1 MDKKEIMQIGDLK
14 ATGNTWKLILMRLVS
29 GIISYFI
36 VIISL
41 LTFKI
46 KYFDVIIFMYM
57 GLFNFF
63 EIGIKS
69 TCLNYVRG
77 ETEGVDLS
85 DIFYALKT
93 NQIRFIGLSLL
104 SVMVLPLLFLFEL
117 FLYNIG
123 IHIRHEELMLI
134 EVTVLCISMYL
145 LFIIPYLAIDYPEES
160 IIEIIKT
167 GIHFER
173 KIDFIL
179 IFINKLAIPII
190 YIVIMMLN
198 KIIPNGLLQNS
209 VYYTVWIVGG
219 VFTLLSIIINLP
231 RVDMAYA
238 VLYNNVIKTYYE
250 DEEEINL
257 YIKDFEE
264 SYHEYGDF
272 NSDDFLD

>member
-1 MDKKEIMQIGDLK
+1 MDKKEIMQIGDIK

-145 LFIIPYLAIDYPEES
+145 LFIIPYLAIDYLEES

-190 YIVIMMLN
+190 YIVIMILN
-198 KIIPNGLLQNS
+198 KIIPNKLLPNS

-250 DEEEINL
+250 DEEEINP

-272 NSDDFLD
+272 KTDEFVD

>member
-1 MDKKEIMQIGDLK
+1 MDKKEIMQIGDIK
-14 ATGNTWKLILMRLVS
+14 ATGNTWKLILMRLVY

-190 YIVIMMLN
+190 YIVIMILN
-198 KIIPNGLLQNS
+198 KIIPNKLLPNS

-250 DEEEINL
+250 DEEEINP

-272 NSDDFLD
+272 KTDEFVD

>member
-1 MDKKEIMQIGDLK
+1 MDKKEIMQIGDIK

-145 LFIIPYLAIDYPEES
+145 LFIIPYLAIDYLEES

-190 YIVIMMLN
+190 YIVIMILN
-198 KIIPNGLLQNS
+198 KIIPNELLPNS

-250 DEEEINL
+250 DEEKINP

-272 NSDDFLD
+272 KTDEFVD

>member
-190 YIVIMMLN
+190 YIVIMILN
-198 KIIPNGLLQNS
+198 KIIPNKLLPNS

-250 DEEEINL
+250 DEEEINP

-272 NSDDFLD
+272 KTDEFVD

>member
-93 NQIRFIGLSLL
+93 NQIRFIGLSLF

-190 YIVIMMLN
+190 YIVIMILN
-198 KIIPNGLLQNS
+198 KIIPNELLPNS

-250 DEEEINL
+250 DEEEINP

-272 NSDDFLD
+272 KTDEFVD

>member
-190 YIVIMMLN
+190 YIFIMILN
-198 KIIPNGLLQNS
+198 KIIPNKLLPNS

-250 DEEEINL
+250 DEEEINP

-272 NSDDFLD
+272 KTDEFVD

>member
-179 IFINKLAIPII
+179 IFINKLTIPII
-190 YIVIMMLN
+190 YIVIMILN
-198 KIIPNGLLQNS
+198 KIIPNKLLPNS

-219 VFTLLSIIINLP
+219 VLTLLSIIINLP

-250 DEEEINL
+250 DEEEINP

-272 NSDDFLD
+272 KTDEFVD

>member
-145 LFIIPYLAIDYPEES
+145 LFIIPYLAIDYSEES

-190 YIVIMMLN
+190 YIVIMILN
-198 KIIPNGLLQNS
+198 KIIPNELLSNS

-250 DEEEINL
+250 DEEEINP

-272 NSDDFLD
+272 KTDEFVD

>member
-272 NSDDFLD
+272 KTDEFVD

>member
-1 MDKKEIMQIGDLK
+1 MDKKEIMQIGDIK

-190 YIVIMMLN
+190 YIVIMILN
-198 KIIPNGLLQNS
+198 KIIPNKLLPNS

-250 DEEEINL
+250 DEEEINP

-272 NSDDFLD
+272 KTDEFVD

>member
-46 KYFDVIIFMYM
+46 KYFDVIIFMYI

-145 LFIIPYLAIDYPEES
+145 LFIIPYLAIDYPDES

-198 KIIPNGLLQNS
+198 KIIPNELLPNS

-250 DEEEINL
+250 DEEEINP

-272 NSDDFLD
+272 KTDEFVD

>member
-46 KYFDVIIFMYM
+46 KYFDVIIFIYM

-145 LFIIPYLAIDYPEES
+145 LFIIPYLAVDYPEES

-198 KIIPNGLLQNS
+198 KIIPNELLPNS

-238 VLYNNVIKTYYE
+238 VLYNNIIKTYYE
-250 DEEEINL
+250 DEEEINP
-257 YIKDFEE
+257 YIKEFEE

-272 NSDDFLD
+272 KTDEFVD

>member
-145 LFIIPYLAIDYPEES
+145 LFIIPYLAIDYPDES

-190 YIVIMMLN
+190 YIVIMILN
-198 KIIPNGLLQNS
+198 KIIPNKLLPNS
-209 VYYTVWIVGG
+209 IYYTVWIVGG

-250 DEEEINL
+250 DEEEINP

-272 NSDDFLD
+272 KTDEFVD

>member
-190 YIVIMMLN
+190 YICIMILN
-198 KIIPNGLLQNS
+198 KIIPNKLLPNS

-250 DEEEINL
+250 DEEEINP

-272 NSDDFLD
+272 KTDEFVD

>member
-57 GLFNFF
+57 GLFHFF

-173 KIDFIL
+173 K
-179 IFINKLAIPII
+179 
-190 YIVIMMLN
+190 
-198 KIIPNGLLQNS
+198 S
-209 VYYTVWIVGG
+209 
-219 VFTLLSIIINLP
+219 
-231 RVDMAYA
+231 
-238 VLYNNVIKTYYE
+238 YNDT
-250 DEEEINL
+250 
-257 YIKDFEE
+257 
-264 SYHEYGDF
+264 
-272 NSDDFLD
+272 

>member
-1 MDKKEIMQIGDLK
+1 MDKKEIMQIGDIK

-167 GIHFER
+167 CIHFER

-190 YIVIMMLN
+190 YIVIMILN
-198 KIIPNGLLQNS
+198 KIIPNKLLPNS

-219 VFTLLSIIINLP
+219 VLTLLSIIINLP

-250 DEEEINL
+250 DEEEINP

-272 NSDDFLD
+272 KTDEFVD

>member
-145 LFIIPYLAIDYPEES
+145 LFVIPYLAIDYPDES

-190 YIVIMMLN
+190 YIVIMILN
-198 KIIPNGLLQNS
+198 KIIPNELLPNS

-231 RVDMAYA
+231 RVDIAYA

-250 DEEEINL
+250 DEEEINP

-264 SYHEYGDF
+264 FYHEYGDF
-272 NSDDFLD
+272 KADEFVD

>member
-117 FLYNIG
+117 FLYNIC

-179 IFINKLAIPII
+179 IFINKLTIPII
-190 YIVIMMLN
+190 YIVIMILN
-198 KIIPNGLLQNS
+198 KIIPNKLLPNS

-219 VFTLLSIIINLP
+219 VLTLLSIIINLP

-250 DEEEINL
+250 DEEEINP

-272 NSDDFLD
+272 KTDEFVD

>member
-145 LFIIPYLAIDYPEES
+145 LFIIPYLAIDYPDES

-198 KIIPNGLLQNS
+198 KIILNELLPNS

-219 VFTLLSIIINLP
+219 VLTLLSIIINLP

-250 DEEEINL
+250 DEEEINP

-272 NSDDFLD
+272 KTDEFVD

>member
-173 KIDFIL
+173 KIDFI
-179 IFINKLAIPII
+179 
-190 YIVIMMLN
+190 YIVIMILN
-198 KIIPNGLLQNS
+198 KIIPNKLLPNS

-219 VFTLLSIIINLP
+219 VLTLLSIIINLP

-250 DEEEINL
+250 DEEEINP

-272 NSDDFLD
+272 KTDEFVD

>member
-145 LFIIPYLAIDYPEES
+145 LFIIPYLAIDYPDES

-198 KIIPNGLLQNS
+198 KIIPNELLPNS

-250 DEEEINL
+250 DEEEINP

-272 NSDDFLD
+272 KTDEFVD

>member
-1 MDKKEIMQIGDLK
+1 MDKKEIMQIGDIK

-41 LTFKI
+41 LTFNI

-179 IFINKLAIPII
+179 IFINKLTIPII
-190 YIVIMMLN
+190 YIVIMILN
-198 KIIPNGLLQNS
+198 KIIPNKLLPNS

-219 VFTLLSIIINLP
+219 VLTLLSIIINLP

-250 DEEEINL
+250 DEEEINP

-272 NSDDFLD
+272 KTDEFVD

>member
-145 LFIIPYLAIDYPEES
+145 LFVIPYLAIDYPEES

-190 YIVIMMLN
+190 YIVIMIFN
-198 KIIPNGLLQNS
+198 KIIPNELLPNS
-209 VYYTVWIVGG
+209 VYYTLWIVGG
-219 VFTLLSIIINLP
+219 VFTLISIIINLP

-250 DEEEINL
+250 DEEEINP

-264 SYHEYGDF
+264 YYHEYGDF
-272 NSDDFLD
+272 KTDEFVD

>member
-145 LFIIPYLAIDYPEES
+145 LFIIPYLAVDYPEES

-190 YIVIMMLN
+190 YIVIMILN
-198 KIIPNGLLQNS
+198 KIIPNKLLPNS

-250 DEEEINL
+250 DEEEINP

-272 NSDDFLD
+272 KTDEFVD

>member
-57 GLFNFF
+57 CLFNFF

-145 LFIIPYLAIDYPEES
+145 LFIIPYLAVDYPDES

-190 YIVIMMLN
+190 YIVIMILN
-198 KIIPNGLLQNS
+198 KIIPNELLSNS

-250 DEEEINL
+250 DEEEINP

-272 NSDDFLD
+272 KTDEFVD

>member
-145 LFIIPYLAIDYPEES
+145 LFIIPYLAVDYPEES

-190 YIVIMMLN
+190 YIVIMILN
-198 KIIPNGLLQNS
+198 KIIPNKLLPNS

-250 DEEEINL
+250 DEGEINP

-272 NSDDFLD
+272 KTDEFVD

>member
-145 LFIIPYLAIDYPEES
+145 LFIIPYLAIDYPDES

-198 KIIPNGLLQNS
+198 KIILNELLPNS

-250 DEEEINL
+250 DEEEINP

-272 NSDDFLD
+272 KTDEFVD

>member
-57 GLFNFF
+57 CLFNFF

-145 LFIIPYLAIDYPEES
+145 LFIIPYLAIDYPDES

-198 KIIPNGLLQNS
+198 KIIPNELLPNS

-250 DEEEINL
+250 DEEEINP

-272 NSDDFLD
+272 KTDEFVD

>member
-179 IFINKLAIPII
+179 IFINKLTIPII
-190 YIVIMMLN
+190 YIFIMILN
-198 KIIPNGLLQNS
+198 KIIPNKLLPNS

-250 DEEEINL
+250 DEEEINP

-272 NSDDFLD
+272 KTDEFVD

>member
-1 MDKKEIMQIGDLK
+1 
-14 ATGNTWKLILMRLVS
+14 
-29 GIISYFI
+29 
-36 VIISL
+36 
-41 LTFKI
+41 
-46 KYFDVIIFMYM
+46 
-57 GLFNFF
+57 
-63 EIGIKS
+63 
-69 TCLNYVRG
+69 
-77 ETEGVDLS
+77 
-85 DIFYALKT
+85 
-93 NQIRFIGLSLL
+93 
-104 SVMVLPLLFLFEL
+104 MVLPLLFLFEL

-145 LFIIPYLAIDYPEES
+145 LFVIPYLAIDYPEES

-190 YIVIMMLN
+190 YIVIMIFN
-198 KIIPNGLLQNS
+198 KIIPNELLPNS
-209 VYYTVWIVGG
+209 VYYTLWIVGG
-219 VFTLLSIIINLP
+219 VFTLISIIINLP

-250 DEEEINL
+250 DEEEINP

-264 SYHEYGDF
+264 YYHEYGDF
-272 NSDDFLD
+272 KTDEFVD